1 MAIMNPTSHSC
12 ETPYQ
17 APQLISTSTACFRG
31 VRIALH
37 IIYGMLLAGAIPL
50 LNKSTQQHI
59 VQYWS
64 RKFLDLLHVGL
75 ETYGCYHHVTAQ
87 GHLIVANHI
96 SWLDAVSMNAVLPAY
111 FVAKSEVGDWPLLG
125 WIFHRINTLFIK
137 RDIRQETARINCQI
151 KGILEQGDRIAVFPE
166 GTTSDGTQLGH
177 FHSSL
182 LQGPVEIGSS
192 ICPVAIRYHDGTG
205 KANSDAAFVDDMTFI
220 ESLWKIVCSP
230 SLHVTLVYLPAI
242 PCTGKNRRMLASEA
256 REAIHTCL
264 AHLSSGHA
272 SHTIE

>member
-1 MAIMNPTSHSC
+1 MTIINPTSNSC
-12 ETPYQ
+12 ETPHQ
-17 APQLISTSTACFRG
+17 AQQFTSIPTACFRG
-31 VRIALH
+31 VRVAFH
-37 IIYGMLLAGAIPL
+37 IIYGMLLASVIPL

-75 ETYGCYHHVTAQ
+75 ETYGCYHHATAQ
-87 GHLIVANHI
+87 GRLIVANHI

-111 FVAKSEVGDWPLLG
+111 FVAKSEVGDWPFLG
-125 WIFHRINTLFIK
+125 WILHRIHTLFIK

-151 KGILEQGDRIAVFPE
+151 KGMLEHGDRITIFPE
-166 GTTSDGTQLGH
+166 GTTTDGTQLGH

-182 LQGPVEIGSS
+182 LQGPVDIGST

-205 KANSDAAFVDDMTFI
+205 KANGDAVFVGDMTFI
-220 ESLWKIVCSP
+220 ESLWKILCSP

-242 PCTGKNRRMLASEA
+242 TCTGKNRRMLASEA
-256 REAIHTCL
+256 REAIHATL
-264 AHLSSGHA
+264 TNLSS
-272 SHTIE
+272 SHTSHTME

>member
-1 MAIMNPTSHSC
+1 MTIINPASNSR
-12 ETPYQ
+12 ETPFQ
-17 APQLISTSTACFRG
+17 AHQLTSIPTACFRS
-31 VRIALH
+31 VRIVFH
-37 IIYGMLLAGAIPL
+37 IIYGILLASAIPL

-75 ETYGCYHHVTAQ
+75 ETYGCYHHATAQ
-87 GHLIVANHI
+87 GRLIVANHI

-111 FVAKSEVGDWPLLG
+111 FVAKSEVGDWPFLG
-125 WIFHRINTLFIK
+125 WILHRIHTLFIK

-151 KGILEQGDRIAVFPE
+151 KGMLEQGDRITVFPE
-166 GTTSDGTQLGH
+166 GTTTDGTQLGH

-182 LQGPVEIGSS
+182 LQGPVDIGST

-205 KANSDAAFVDDMTFI
+205 KANGDAVFVGDMTFI
-220 ESLWKIVCSP
+220 ESLWKILCSP

-242 PCTGKNRRMLASEA
+242 TCTGKNRRMLASEA
-256 REAIHTCL
+256 REAIHATL
-264 AHLSSGHA
+264 TNLSSSHA
-272 SHTIE
+272 SHTME

>member
-12 ETPYQ
+12 ETSYQ
-17 APQLISTSTACFRG
+17 APQLTNTPTACFRG
-31 VRIALH
+31 LRIALH
-37 IIYGMLLAGAIPL
+37 IIYAMLLAGVIPF

-59 VQYWS
+59 VQSWS

-75 ETYGCYHHVTAQ
+75 ETYGCYPLATAR

-96 SWLDAVSMNAVLPAY
+96 SWLDVVAMNAVLPTY
-111 FVAKSEVGDWPLLG
+111 FVAKSEVGDWPFLG

-137 RDIRQETARINCQI
+137 RDFRQETARINCQI
-151 KGILEQGDRIAVFPE
+151 KEILEQGDHITLFPE

-182 LQGPVEIGSS
+182 LQGPVDIGST

-205 KANSDAAFVDDMTFI
+205 KTNGDAAFIHDMTFI

-242 PCTGKNRRMLASEA
+242 PCIEKNRRILASEA
-256 REAIHTCL
+256 REAIHTTL
-264 AHLSSGHA
+264 VSLSSGHTC
-272 SHTIE
+272 HTIE

>member
-1 MAIMNPTSHSC
+1 MAIMNPTSNSC

-17 APQLISTSTACFRG
+17 AQQLTSTPTACFRG

-75 ETYGCYHHVTAQ
+75 ETYGCYHHATAQ
-87 GHLIVANHI
+87 GRLIVANHI

-111 FVAKSEVGDWPLLG
+111 FVAKSEVGDWPFLG
-125 WIFHRINTLFIK
+125 WILHRIHTLFIK

-151 KGILEQGDRIAVFPE
+151 KGMLEHGDRITIFPE
-166 GTTSDGTQLGH
+166 GTTTDGTQLGH

-182 LQGPVEIGSS
+182 LQGPVDIGST

-205 KANSDAAFVDDMTFI
+205 KANGDAVFVGDMTFI
-220 ESLWKIVCSP
+220 ESLWKILCSP

-242 PCTGKNRRMLASEA
+242 TCTGKNRRMLASEA
-256 REAIHTCL
+256 REAIHATL
-264 AHLSSGHA
+264 TNLSS
-272 SHTIE
+272 SHTSHTME

>member
-1 MAIMNPTSHSC
+1 MNPTSHSC

-17 APQLISTSTACFRG
+17 APQLTSTPTACFRG

-75 ETYGCYHHVTAQ
+75 ETYGCYHHATAQ
-87 GHLIVANHI
+87 GRLIVANHI

-111 FVAKSEVGDWPLLG
+111 FVAKSEVGDWPFLG

-137 RDIRQETARINCQI
+137 RDIRQETARALTAKLKEYSNREIVSPCSRKVLPPMALNWAI
-151 KGILEQGDRIAVFPE
+151 FILHCCKALLILDPLFVRLLSAIMMGLVRLMAMRLLW
-166 GTTSDGTQLGH
+166 TT
-177 FHSSL
+177 
-182 LQGPVEIGSS
+182 
-192 ICPVAIRYHDGTG
+192 
-205 KANSDAAFVDDMTFI
+205 
-220 ESLWKIVCSP
+220 
-230 SLHVTLVYLPAI
+230 
-242 PCTGKNRRMLASEA
+242 
-256 REAIHTCL
+256 
-264 AHLSSGHA
+264 
-272 SHTIE
+272 

>member
-1 MAIMNPTSHSC
+1 MNPASHSC

-17 APQLISTSTACFRG
+17 APQLTSTSAACFRG

-37 IIYGMLLAGAIPL
+37 IIYAMLVAGVIPL
-50 LNKSTQQHI
+50 LNKSTQQNI

-75 ETYGCYHHVTAQ
+75 ETYGCYPHVTAQ
-87 GHLIVANHI
+87 GRLIVANHI

-151 KGILEQGDRIAVFPE
+151 KGILEQGDHIAVFPE

-182 LQGPVEIGSS
+182 LQSPVEIGST

-205 KANSDAAFVDDMTFI
+205 KVNGDAAFVGDMTFI
-220 ESLWKIVCSP
+220 ESLWKILCSP

-256 REAIHTCL
+256 REAIHTCV
-264 AHLSSGHA
+264 ANLSSGHA